1 MLKIFHT
8 ADLHLDSPFSS
19 LPPSVAEK
27 RREELRRVFVGMM
40 QTAADENVDLVLC
53 PGDLFDSGFVSKE
66 TVRVLC
72 EGFGRLRCPVVIC
85 PGNHDPY
92 TPRSVYAS
100 GELPGNV
107 RVFRE
112 ETPSSFDFPELG
124 VDVWGAAFTRPFME
138 NPPMVRVPALGG
150 DKIHILCQHGDTRS
164 PLSKTCP
171 LNPRD
176 IAYRGFTYAAL
187 GHIHVPGEPE
197 VLSGTAG
204 TTTVAYSGC
213 PMGRSFDEP
222 GFGGALMVTIDRDR
236 RVTVERRRV
245 ADKRYMVE
253 QLDVT
258 GLDSGVDVAAR
269 LRAMLGE
276 KGYGRETSLRV
287 ILRGEVA
294 PTVAF
299 SCKAIARACGDGLE
313 YLELRDRTLPVFEA
327 EYLES
332 DMTLRGALYRELLPR
347 LREGSEADRSVAA
360 DALRAGLAAIDG
372 RAILPDALSVEV
384 DE

>member
-40 QTAADENVDLVLC
+40 QMAADESVDLVLC
-53 PGDLFDSGFVSKE
+53 PGDLFDGGFVSKE
-66 TVRVLC
+66 TVRLLC
-72 EGFGRLRCPVVIC
+72 EGFGRLSCPVVIC

-92 TPRSVYAS
+92 TPQSVYAS
-100 GELPGNV
+100 GELPENV
-107 RVFRE
+107 LVFSE
-112 ETPSSFDFPELG
+112 ETPSAFDFPALG
-124 VDVWGAAFTRPFME
+124 VDVWGAAFTRQFME
-138 NPPMVRVPALGG
+138 NTPMVRVPALGG
-150 DKIHILCQHGDTRS
+150 DRLHILCQHGDTRNR
-164 PLSKTCP
+164 LSKTCP

-176 IAYRGFTYAAL
+176 IAYRGFAYAAL

-204 TTTVAYSGC
+204 ITTVAYSGC

-222 GFGGALMVTIDRDR
+222 GFGSALMVTIGRDGR
-236 RVTVERRRV
+236 AVVERRRV

-258 GLDSGVDVAAR
+258 GLASSADVTAR
-269 LRAMLGE
+269 LRTMLGD

-294 PTVAF
+294 PTTAF
-299 SCKAIARACGDGLE
+299 SCQSIARVCGEGLE
-313 YLELRDRTLPVFEA
+313 HLELSDRTLPVFEA
-327 EYLES
+327 AYLEN

-347 LREGSEADRSVAA
+347 LREGSEAERSVAA

-372 RAILPDALSVEV
+372 RAILPDAPSMEV

>member
-19 LPPSVAEK
+19 LPPSAAEK

-112 ETPSSFDFPELG
+112 ETPSPFDFPELG

-245 ADKRYMVE
+245 TDKRYMVE

-258 GLDSGVDVAAR
+258 GLDSGTDVAAR
-269 LRAMLGE
+269 LRAMLGG
-276 KGYGRETSLRV
+276 KGYDRETSLRV

-299 SCKAIARACGDGLE
+299 SCQAIARSCADGLE

>member
-1 MLKIFHT
+1 MFTGFADATADMFWAIRFNNDREWFHT
-8 ADLHLDSPFSS
+8 QKARFDQT
-19 LPPSVAEK
+19 V
-27 RREELRRVFVGMM
+27 M
-40 QTAADENVDLVLC
+40 QPVKALS
-53 PGDLFDSGFVSKE
+53 GDLFDSGFVSKE

-92 TPRSVYAS
+92 TPQSVYAS
-100 GELPGNV
+100 GKLPGNV

-138 NPPMVRVPALGG
+138 NPPMVRVPALGS

-245 ADKRYMVE
+245 TDKRYMVE

-258 GLDSGVDVAAR
+258 GLDSGTDVAAR
-269 LRAMLGE
+269 LRAMLGG

-299 SCKAIARACGDGLE
+299 SCQAIARSCADGLE

-347 LREGSEADRSVAA
+347 LREGSEAERSVAA

-372 RAILPDALSVEV
+372 RAILPDAPSVEV